1 MLNLFFDII
10 MIGLLLAAILFGLKL
25 SGRLKTMRDLG
36 AELSPFMKNMSGY
49 LGQISN
55 SIDALKKVADLGNQ
69 GLNEHI
75 PVAINL
81 KEDFDLLLEHSD
93 KMAKRLDEIIEK
105 AREMDQRLQQT
116 VRVAEGARVLDRSA
130 EPVFQRDSVRPTHS
144 PQQRPAQQ
152 QAPFTKNNFIPE
164 RENSP
169 SRSFAIQPLAGD
181 DDDVDF
187 FVPSQERQRA
197 DQKLHVDPD
206 GEMQKRRPNPVER
219 GIMAKLRGLR

>member
-1 MLNLFFDII
+1 MLNLFFDVI
-10 MIGLLLAAILFGLKL
+10 MVGLLLAAIVFCLKL

-55 SIDALKKVADLGNQ
+55 SIDTLKKVADLGNQ

-116 VRVAEGARVLDRSA
+116 VRIAEGARSLDRRA
-130 EPVFQRDSVRPTHS
+130 EPVLQRDLA
-144 PQQRPAQQ
+144 RPAQNAQ
-152 QAPFTKNNFIPE
+152 QTQTQKQAPFTKNNFVDE
-164 RENSP
+164 REDSA
-169 SRSFAIQPLAGD
+169 SRSFILPSSRSV

-187 FVPSQERQRA
+187 FVPSQARQRA
-197 DQKLHVDPD
+197 EQKSNAEYE